1 MNKAIDFTSSP
12 TEGLVARQG
21 QYTRWKEEV
30 VDSKKTQNKENS
42 ADVSEQLELAPM
54 VCRDNAGLIG
64 QVF

>member
-1 MNKAIDFTSSP
+1 M
-12 TEGLVARQG
+12 
-21 QYTRWKEEV
+21 
-30 VDSKKTQNKENS
+30 DSKKTQNKENS